1 MNIKDLHG
9 YVRVIVFDNNNNIV
23 RISEGYNTLV
33 IEGRAILGDL
43 LIGVANNTIS
53 AMNVGSSAQLPSEN
67 DTDLIQPATPIERIP
82 IGIGGKIRSNLTLS
96 FSVLIPSNKY
106 TRPLTIREVGVYFDP
121 INNGKMFARAV
132 IPDIILNNNESARI
146 DYEIQL

>member
-9 YVRVIVFDNNNNIV
+9 SVQVRVFSKGNIE
-23 RISEGYNTLV
+23 RISKGYNTLV

-43 LIGVANNTIS
+43 LIGIVNNTIS
-53 AMNVGSSAQLPSEN
+53 SMNVGSSSQSPSEN
-67 DTDLIQPATPIERIP
+67 DTDLLQPATPLERIP
-82 IGIGGKIRSNLTLS
+82 ISRGGKIRSNLTLS
-96 FSVLIPSNKY
+96 FSALIPTNKY

-121 INNGKMFARAV
+121 LNNGKMFARAV
-132 IPDIILNNNESARI
+132 IPDIILNHNESARI